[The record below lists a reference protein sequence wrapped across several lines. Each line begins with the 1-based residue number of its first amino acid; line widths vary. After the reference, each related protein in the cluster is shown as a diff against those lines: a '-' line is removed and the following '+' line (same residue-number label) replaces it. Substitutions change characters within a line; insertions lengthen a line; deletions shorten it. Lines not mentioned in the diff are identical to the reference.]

1 MDILLIAGKLALK
14 ILAMIKQLTLY
25 STSHCHLCEL
35 AHTHLLHLPDGFKLE
50 VIDIADD
57 EALLAQYG
65 LRIPVLHR
73 NGACN
78 RTHRSRSGAAF
89 ALAKSA
95 AQQGTS
101 DTTHDCA
108 RIRTI

>member
-14 ILAMIKQLTLY
+14 ILSMMKQLTLY

-35 AHTHLLHLPDGFKLE
+35 AHTHLLHFPDGFKLE

-65 LRIPVLHR
+65 LRIPVLRR
-73 NGACN
+73 NDSKTELDWPFN
-78 RTHRSRSGAAF
+78 
-89 ALAKSA
+89 L
-95 AQQGTS
+95 S
-101 DTTHDCA
+101 DVVEFLK
-108 RIRTI
+108 

>member
-35 AHTHLLHLPDGFKLE
+35 AHTHLLHFPDGFKLE

-73 NGACN
+73 
-78 RTHRSRSGAAF
+78 
-89 ALAKSA
+89 
-95 AQQGTS
+95 S
-101 DTTHDCA
+101 DTNIEINWPFNEAD
-108 RIRTI
+108 ILEYLK

>member
-35 AHTHLLHLPDGFKLE
+35 AHTHLLHFPDGFKLE

-73 NGACN
+73 NDSKTELN
-78 RTHRSRSGAAF
+78 WPF
-89 ALAKSA
+89 N
-95 AQQGTS
+95 QS
-101 DTTHDCA
+101 D
-108 RIRTI
+108 IVGFLK

>member
-14 ILAMIKQLTLY
+14 IQAMIKQLTLY

-35 AHTHLLHLPDGFKLE
+35 AHTYLLHLPVGFKLE

-65 LRIPVLHR
+65 LRIPILYR
-73 NGACN
+73 ND
-78 RTHRSRSGAAF
+78 S
-89 ALAKSA
+89 KSELNWPFT
-95 AQQGTS
+95 QS
-101 DTTHDCA
+101 D
-108 RIRTI
+108 IVEFLK

>member
-25 STSHCHLCEL
+25 STSNCHLCEL
-35 AHTHLLHLPDGFKLE
+35 AHTHLLHFPDGFKLE

-65 LRIPVLHR
+65 LRIPVLRR
-73 NGACN
+73 NDSKTELDWPFN
-78 RTHRSRSGAAF
+78 
-89 ALAKSA
+89 L
-95 AQQGTS
+95 S
-101 DTTHDCA
+101 DVVEFLK
-108 RIRTI
+108 